1 MCLAIPLKVTKI
13 ENEMGTVE
21 VDGVVRKA
29 SLILLEDVNVGDY
42 VIVHAGFAIN
52 TIDEQA
58 ALETIEEL
66 RNIADSHDNSE

>member
-1 MCLAIPLKVTKI
+1 MCLAIPLKVTAI

-52 TIDEQA
+52 TIDEKA

-66 RNIADSHDNSE
+66 RNIADSMDNPE

>member
-1 MCLAIPLKVTKI
+1 MCLAIPLKVTDI

-29 SLILLEDVNVGDY
+29 SLILLEDVSVGDY

-52 TIDEQA
+52 IIDEKA

-66 RNIADSHDNSE
+66 RKIADSMDNPE

>member
-1 MCLAIPLKVTKI
+1 MCLAIPLIVTNI

-29 SLILLEDVNVGDY
+29 SLILLEDVSVGDY

-52 TIDEQA
+52 KIDEKA

-66 RNIADSHDNSE
+66 RNIADSFDNPE

>member
-1 MCLAIPLKVTKI
+1 MCLAIPLIVTKI

-29 SLILLEDVNVGDY
+29 SLILLEDVSVGDY

-52 TIDEQA
+52 KIDEKA

-66 RNIADSHDNSE
+66 RNIADSFDNPE

>member
-21 VDGVVRKA
+21 VDGVIRKA
-29 SLILLEDVNVGDY
+29 SLILLEDVKVGDY

-52 TIDEQA
+52 TIDEKA

-66 RNIADSHDNSE
+66 RKVADSINRTE